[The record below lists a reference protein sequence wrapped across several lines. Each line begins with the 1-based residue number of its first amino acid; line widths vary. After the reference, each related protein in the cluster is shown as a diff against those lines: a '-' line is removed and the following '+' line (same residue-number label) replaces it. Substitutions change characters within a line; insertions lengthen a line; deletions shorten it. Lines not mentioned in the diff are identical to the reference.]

1 MDMPRSTPCECE
13 LAKSYLELQQLRTL
27 VEQAEKRRAI
37 HLRRPAVAKQEIR
50 YRSLTSPAFAPP
62 IERSFTVNI
71 FNSKG
76 IHVGV
81 VRGGSIFDL
90 GGRRLYRLKGN
101 NIYRFS
107 GELIGHLPAGGGT
120 EKRLDRS
127 ADRLFS
133 GDEQGRRSLT
143 VNDR

>member
-37 HLRRPAVAKQEIR
+37 HLRRPAVAKQAIR
-50 YRSLTSPAFAPP
+50 YRSLTSPAFAAP

-71 FNSKG
+71 YNSKG

-90 GGRRLYRLKGN
+90 GGRLYRLKETT
-101 NIYRFS
+101 S
-107 GELIGHLPAGGGT
+107 IG
-120 EKRLDRS
+120 S
-127 ADRLFS
+127 
-133 GDEQGRRSLT
+133 Q
-143 VNDR
+143 

>member
-1 MDMPRSTPCECE
+1 MDKPTSIPCECE
-13 LAKSYLELQQLRTL
+13 LAKRYLELQQLRSL
-27 VEQAEKRRAI
+27 VEQAEKRREI
-37 HLRRPAVAKQEIR
+37 HIRRPAVAKQAIR
-50 YRSLTSPAFAPP
+50 YRSLTSPAFAAP

-71 FNSKG
+71 YNSKG
-76 IHVGV
+76 LHVGV

-90 GGRRLYRLKGN
+90 SGRRLYRLKGN
-101 NIYRFS
+101 NIYRLS

-133 GDEQGRRSLT
+133 GDAKLRTNGLR
-143 VNDR
+143 